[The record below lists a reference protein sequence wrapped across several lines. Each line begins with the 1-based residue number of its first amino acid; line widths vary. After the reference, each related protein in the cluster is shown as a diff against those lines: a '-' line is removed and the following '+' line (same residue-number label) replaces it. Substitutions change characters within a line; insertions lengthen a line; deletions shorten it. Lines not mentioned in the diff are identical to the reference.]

1 MLQLNCY
8 STKRLKEDNICL
20 SIRNLCLQK
29 DVILPLQYSSNF
41 SKVHD
46 VYFSYRVDQTLEVFI
61 DDFLVFEESYD
72 DYLQNLEN
80 VLKKCEEINL

>member
-1 MLQLNCY
+1 MFVH
-8 STKRLKEDNICL
+8 KESLPSEGCDFAFA
-20 SIRNLCLQK
+20 
-29 DVILPLQYSSNF
+29 ILHNF

-46 VYFSYRVDQTLEVFI
+46 VYFSDRVDQTLEVFI